1 MNLSFQ
7 INYRAE
13 YGQSLCVI
21 ETKASIL
28 GWTEEH
34 PLVMN
39 CHGQDFWTV
48 SLPISDFAG
57 EVQYKYAIRLQNGG
71 FIYEAGEPRR
81 LVLNANDKKL
91 VVRDQWQVDD
101 YEKAFMTTAF
111 KEALFRR
118 EDPPQPSLQREG
130 VKGNVRFSIVVPQVL
145 PTQGVAIVGNIPELG
160 KWNTDDK
167 VAMCDCEFP
176 LWQATIQVA
185 ADQVIEYKYVVYDLH
200 SGKVVD
206 MEWGENRVVW
216 GLQENMVIC
225 QNDRTFRRT
234 QPRFKGAGVAVPV
247 FSLRTEDG
255 FGIGEFQ
262 DLKKLADWAAKTG
275 QKMIQT
281 LPINDTTLTHTNRDS
296 YPYNAVSVFALHPIY
311 INIE

>member
-118 EDPPQPSLQREG
+118 D
-130 VKGNVRFSIVVPQVL
+130 KGL
-145 PTQGVAIVGNIPELG
+145 
-160 KWNTDDK
+160 
-167 VAMCDCEFP
+167 
-176 LWQATIQVA
+176 
-185 ADQVIEYKYVVYDLH
+185 
-200 SGKVVD
+200 
-206 MEWGENRVVW
+206 
-216 GLQENMVIC
+216 
-225 QNDRTFRRT
+225 RT
-234 QPRFKGAGVAVPV
+234 QDERLNRFN
-247 FSLRTEDG
+247 FE
-255 FGIGEFQ
+255 
-262 DLKKLADWAAKTG
+262 
-275 QKMIQT
+275 
-281 LPINDTTLTHTNRDS
+281 THRRK
-296 YPYNAVSVFALHPIY
+296 
-311 INIE
+311 

>member
-1 MNLSFQ
+1 M
-7 INYRAE
+7 
-13 YGQSLCVI
+13 
-21 ETKASIL
+21 
-28 GWTEEH
+28 
-34 PLVMN
+34 VMN

-176 LWQATIQVA
+176 LWQVAIQA
-185 ADQVIEYKYVVYDLH
+185 ETDQVIEYKYVV
-200 SGKVVD
+200 
-206 MEWGENRVVW
+206 
-216 GLQENMVIC
+216 
-225 QNDRTFRRT
+225 
-234 QPRFKGAGVAVPV
+234 
-247 FSLRTEDG
+247 
-255 FGIGEFQ
+255 
-262 DLKKLADWAAKTG
+262 
-275 QKMIQT
+275 
-281 LPINDTTLTHTNRDS
+281 
-296 YPYNAVSVFALHPIY
+296 
-311 INIE
+311 

>member
-1 MNLSFQ
+1 MRRRSREF
-7 INYRAE
+7 
-13 YGQSLCVI
+13 SLN
-21 ETKASIL
+21 T
-28 GWTEEH
+28 
-34 PLVMN
+34 
-39 CHGQDFWTV
+39 
-48 SLPISDFAG
+48 
-57 EVQYKYAIRLQNGG
+57 
-71 FIYEAGEPRR
+71 
-81 LVLNANDKKL
+81 NDKKL
-91 VVRDQWQVDD
+91 VVPTNGKWRH
-101 YEKAFMTTAF
+101 EENLMTTAV

-118 EDPPQPSLQREG
+118 KDKEQSKKKTEYGDS
-130 VKGNVRFSIVVPQVL
+130 KGNVRFSIVVPQVL
-145 PTQGVAIVGNIPELG
+145 PTQGVAILGNIPELG
-160 KWNTDDK
+160 NWNADDK

-176 LWQATIQVA
+176 LWQVAIQAA

-296 YPYNAVSVFALHPIY
+296 YPYNAVSVFACTR
-311 INIE
+311 

>member
-1 MNLSFQ
+1 M
-7 INYRAE
+7 
-13 YGQSLCVI
+13 
-21 ETKASIL
+21 
-28 GWTEEH
+28 
-34 PLVMN
+34 
-39 CHGQDFWTV
+39 
-48 SLPISDFAG
+48 
-57 EVQYKYAIRLQNGG
+57 
-71 FIYEAGEPRR
+71 
-81 LVLNANDKKL
+81 
-91 VVRDQWQVDD
+91 
-101 YEKAFMTTAF
+101 
-111 KEALFRR
+111 
-118 EDPPQPSLQREG
+118 
-130 VKGNVRFSIVVPQVL
+130 VPQVL

-176 LWQATIQVA
+176 LWQVAIQA
-185 ADQVIEYKYVVYDLH
+185 EADQVIEYKYVVYDLP

-216 GLQENMVIC
+216 GLQENMVLC

-296 YPYNAVSVFALHPIY
+296 YTYNAVSVFALHPIY
-311 INIE
+311 INIEKMGRLTPAQKKKYEATKAAFNAKAIADYQCVYD

>member
-71 FIYEAGEPRR
+71 FIYEAGEPRK
-81 LVLNANDKKL
+81 LVLNTNDKKL

-118 EDPPQPSLQREG
+118 DKGLRTQDERLNSGDAKDSKTNGAAWRPHLHDG
-130 VKGNVRFSIVVPQVL
+130 VASGNVRFSIVVPQVL

-160 KWNTDDK
+160 NWNTDDK

-176 LWQATIQVA
+176 LWQVAIQA
-185 ADQVIEYKYVVYDLH
+185 EADQVIEYKYVVYDLH

-234 QPRFKGAGVAVPV
+234 QPRFKG
-247 FSLRTEDG
+247 
-255 FGIGEFQ
+255 
-262 DLKKLADWAAKTG
+262 
-275 QKMIQT
+275 
-281 LPINDTTLTHTNRDS
+281 
-296 YPYNAVSVFALHPIY
+296 
-311 INIE
+311 